1 MKIICLG
8 LKAISIYNHY
18 NFPKYA
24 VKHDDHYNFLNV
36 AVKYDDHYNVIELES
51 KI

>member
-1 MKIICLG
+1 MKYTLLFII
-8 LKAISIYNHY
+8 IIIINHS

-24 VKHDDHYNFLNV
+24 VKYDDHYNFPKY